1 MTVPT
6 PTPDSHALVMRH
18 AAMAYGRAPVLEGVD
33 GVVDPGESVALIG
46 PNGAGKSTLLKAIL
60 GLVPVVQGSITVL
73 GGPPAAARRQV
84 AYVPQADT
92 LDAEFPVTAA
102 QVVLMGRYPRVG
114 WVRWPGRAD
123 RRAAVAALEEVGLA
137 EQARERF
144 GILSGGQRQRVL
156 LARAIAQQARL
167 LLLDEPFN
175 GIDAASEELLLE
187 ALRRLRADGAAVV
200 VSTHDL
206 ALAHLFCDEVCLLN
220 RHQFA
225 FGPVATTLTPELLR
239 ATYGGHALQLR
250 GDSVILT
257 QP

>member
-1 MTVPT
+1 MAQ
-6 PTPDSHALVMRH
+6 DSGTHALVIRD
-18 AAMAYGRAPVLEGVD
+18 AAMAYGRAPVVEGVD

-60 GLVPVVQGSITVL
+60 GLVPVVGGSITVL
-73 GGPPAAARRQV
+73 GRPPPAARREV

-92 LDAEFPVTAA
+92 LDAEFPVTAG

-123 RRAAVAALEEVGLA
+123 RRAAAAALEEVGMA
-137 EQARERF
+137 GHARERF
-144 GILSGGQRQRVL
+144 GTLSGGQRQRVL
-156 LARAIAQQARL
+156 LARAIAQQPRL

-175 GIDAASEELLLE
+175 GVDAASEELLLA
-187 ALRRLRADGAAVV
+187 ALRRLRQRERAAVL

-220 RHQFA
+220 HHQFA